1 MGEDIG
7 MADRA
12 QPPLTRIQQKN
23 RDVILEGALS
33 VFSLNGFRGATI
45 DQIAEA
51 AGLSKPNVLYYFAS
65 KDDIH
70 KTLLTTLLD
79 MWLAPMI
86 RIDPAGA
93 PLEEVMAYV
102 RAKLEMSRR
111 FPRESRL
118 FAYEILQG
126 APHLTEILG
135 GGLRDMVDRAAEIL
149 QGWMDEDRLAPV
161 EPRHLIFSIWALTQ
175 HYADFDVQVR
185 AVLGPGHDPFVEA
198 EPFLDNL
205 YRTMLRV

>member
-1 MGEDIG
+1 
-7 MADRA
+7 MADQL
-12 QPPLTRIQQKN
+12 QPPVTRIQQKN
-23 RDVILEGALS
+23 RDRILKGALS
-33 VFSLNGFRGATI
+33 VFSTSGFRGATI

-86 RIDPAGA
+86 RIDPNGE

-111 FPRESRL
+111 FPCESRL

-135 GGLRDMVDRAAEIL
+135 GGLRDIVDRAAGIL
-149 QGWMDEDRLAPV
+149 QGWMDQGRLSPV
-161 EPRHLIFSIWALTQ
+161 DPHHLIFSIWALTQ

-198 EPFLDNL
+198 GPFLDNL
-205 YRTMLRV
+205 YRTMLRL

>member
-1 MGEDIG
+1 MTD
-7 MADRA
+7 
-12 QPPLTRIQQKN
+12 QPDAPLTRIQQKN
-23 RDVILEGALS
+23 RDLILEGALTA
-33 VFSLNGFRGATI
+33 FSTNGFRGATV

-86 RIDPAGA
+86 RIDPQGD
-93 PLEEVMAYV
+93 PLAEVLGYV
-102 RAKLEMSRR
+102 RAKLELSRR

-135 GGLRDMVDRAAEIL
+135 GSLRQIVDTAAAIL
-149 QGWMDEDRLAPV
+149 GAWMDQGRLARVDPH
-161 EPRHLIFSIWALTQ
+161 HLIFSIWALTQ

-198 EPFLDNL
+198 EPFIESL
-205 YRTMLRV
+205 YRKMLAV

>member
-1 MGEDIG
+1 
-7 MADRA
+7 MADQS

-23 RDVILEGALS
+23 RDLILEGALS
-33 VFSLNGFRGATI
+33 VFSVSGFRGATI

-79 MWLAPMI
+79 MWLAPMV
-86 RIDPAGA
+86 RINPDGD
-93 PLEEVMAYV
+93 PLEEVMIYV

>member
-7 MADRA
+7 MADRV

-23 RDVILEGALS
+23 RDLILEGALS
-33 VFSLNGFRGATI
+33 VFSVNGFRGATI

-86 RIDPAGA
+86 RIDPAGD

-149 QGWMDEDRLAPV
+149 QGWMDEGRLAPM

>member
-1 MGEDIG
+1 
-7 MADRA
+7 MADRV

-23 RDVILEGALS
+23 RDLILEGALS
-33 VFSLNGFRGATI
+33 VFSVNGFRGATI

-86 RIDPAGA
+86 RIDPAGD

-149 QGWMDEDRLAPV
+149 QGWMDEGRLAPM

-205 YRTMLRV
+205 YRMMLRV

>member
-7 MADRA
+7 MADRV

-23 RDVILEGALS
+23 RDLILEGALS
-33 VFSLNGFRGATI
+33 VFSVNGFRGATI

-86 RIDPAGA
+86 RIDPAGD

-149 QGWMDEDRLAPV
+149 QGWMDEGRLAPM

-205 YRTMLRV
+205 YRMMLRV